1 MAKAGRR
8 ISAGFSGPIARAD
21 DLVNRE
27 ALFAKLNRLL
37 DGEFVEGVHHEFD
50 PFGIDPRSIRERF
63 DRRGR
68 VRHLFDQRLD
78 SHAAMASAER
88 SG

>member
-1 MAKAGRR
+1 MAKAGREDIR
-8 ISAGFSGPIARAD
+8 RLFRTDRQGD

-68 VRHLFDQRLD
+68 VRHLFDQRQD